1 MDCGVF
7 VLWADVARRGQRHKT
22 LVLGVHQSCLIKCAN
37 ACAPGIER
45 NSISVSTC
53 HRAGLGDLGNVIRA
67 RRPKRLPVV
76 MTREEVRAVL
86 DHLSDDKL
94 LMDGYDIRT
103 IQELIGHK
111 DVSTTMIYTHILNK
125 GGKGVSSPFDGL

>member
-1 MDCGVF
+1 MTSREGTTTQDAGSGRPPK
-7 VLWADVARRGQRHKT
+7 LLDQ
-22 LVLGVHQSCLIKCAN
+22 IAN
-37 ACAPGIER
+37 PCAPGIER

-125 GGKGVSSPFDGL
+125 GGKGVSSPFDGF